1 MEDPHNVPHNQVFR
15 PYNLSELF
23 SFWNRFPDAVL
34 FAGGTDL
41 LRGQTKRLFTFPKTF
56 ISLDKVEELK
66 KISRTE
72 RYLEIGAAICLSD
85 ILRLGKIVPEGMV
98 AIINSIGNLRLRNLA
113 SIGGNIL
120 STHRYSDLHA
130 ILIAQDATYELK
142 SASNARWISASKFV
156 TSGTELLQEEQALIS
171 RIRIPISSW
180 SYVFHKKIGL
190 LNRDDPDGGTFLL
203 LCNTEKNLIMDLR
216 MIFVGSKII
225 RFKDLETNLI
235 GQTVPIGEKSME
247 SLLVNCSDLV
257 ASEMAE
263 NEYLQKT
270 IIRSIT
276 IALSNIF

>member
-1 MEDPHNVPHNQVFR
+1 MEDPHNIPHNQVFR
-15 PYNLSELF
+15 PYNFSELF
-23 SFWNRFPDAVL
+23 SFWNRFPDSVL

-41 LRGQTKRLFTFPKTF
+41 LREQTKRLFTFPKTF

-85 ILRLGKIVPEGMV
+85 ILRLGKVVPEGMV

-113 SIGGNIL
+113 SIGGTIL

-203 LCNTEKNLIMDLR
+203 LCNTEKKLIMDLR

-235 GQTVPIGEKSME
+235 GQTVPIGEKNME
-247 SLLVNCSDLV
+247 SLLVNCSGLI

-263 NEYLQKT
+263 NKYLQNT